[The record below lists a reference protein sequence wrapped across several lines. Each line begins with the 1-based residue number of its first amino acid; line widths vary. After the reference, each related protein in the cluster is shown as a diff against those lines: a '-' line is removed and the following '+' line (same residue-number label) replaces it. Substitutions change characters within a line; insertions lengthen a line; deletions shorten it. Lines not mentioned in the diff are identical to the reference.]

1 MTNNTSDLENLPD
14 KVLKFALKIIKPHYS
29 GNPDVDLDNT
39 NFISSC
45 DDVVKMTGLSS
56 NDYGET
62 SDYSFLHQLMKLN
75 PDFDSS
81 ESLKRPTFNNFEFD
95 WEVKEERVVT
105 EHYRHSLGSYSP
117 TGDDVKSNFRF
128 LVYEGFIFPDDGKLL
143 SDEIENLEV
152 IDNDFIPDS
161 IRKI

>member
-1 MTNNTSDLENLPD
+1 MDKPSVLENLPD
-14 KVLKFALKIIKPHYS
+14 KVLKIALKIIEPHYS
-29 GNPDVDLDNT
+29 GNPDVLLDDI

-45 DDVVKMTGLSS
+45 DDVVKLTGLSS

-95 WEVKEERVVT
+95 WEVKEERVIS

-128 LVYEGFIFPDDGKLL
+128 LVYEGVIYPYDGKLL
-143 SDEIENLEV
+143 SDEIENSEV
-152 IDNDFIPDS
+152 IGNDFIPGS
-161 IRKI
+161 IKKI